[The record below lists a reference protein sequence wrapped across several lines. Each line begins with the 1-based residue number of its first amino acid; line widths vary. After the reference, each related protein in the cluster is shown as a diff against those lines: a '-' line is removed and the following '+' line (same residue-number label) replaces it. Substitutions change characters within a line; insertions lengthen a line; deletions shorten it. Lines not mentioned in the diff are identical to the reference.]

1 MAPSVKQRKIAI
13 LGSRSVGMYHIDHAH
28 DCIHTDHDC
37 AGKSSLTVRYCE
49 GHFVE
54 AYYPTIE
61 NTFSKEIQYKG
72 QNFLTEIIDT
82 QGQVTTMFRLAR
94 PTD

>member
-13 LGSRSVGMYHIDHAH
+13 LGSRSVGTSKVGCVHDNRHA
-28 DCIHTDHDC
+28 DYNC
-37 AGKSSLTVRYCE
+37 AGKSSLTVQYCE
-49 GHFVE
+49 GHFVD

-61 NTFSKEIQYKG
+61 NTFSKEIQHKG

-82 QGQVTTMFRLAR
+82 QGQVKAI
-94 PTD
+94 

>member
-13 LGSRSVGMYHIDHAH
+13 LGSRSVGSSPFDDSQRIARADS
-28 DCIHTDHDC
+28 HT

-61 NTFSKEIQYKG
+61 NTFSHEIQYKG

-82 QGQVTTMFRLAR
+82 QGQVIAVEESAGER
-94 PTD
+94 D

>member
-1 MAPSVKQRKIAI
+1 MQ
-13 LGSRSVGMYHIDHAH
+13 
-28 DCIHTDHDC
+28 TDHNC

-61 NTFSKEIQYKG
+61 NTFSREIQYKG

-82 QGQVTTMFRLAR
+82 QGQVKGSLRVAM
-94 PTD
+94 PTG